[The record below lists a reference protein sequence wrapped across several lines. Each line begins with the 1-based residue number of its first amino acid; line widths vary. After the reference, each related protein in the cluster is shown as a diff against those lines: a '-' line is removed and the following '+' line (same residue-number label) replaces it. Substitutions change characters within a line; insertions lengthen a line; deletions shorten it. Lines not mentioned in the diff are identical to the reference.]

1 MIEPPDR
8 FPPPS
13 PVYITS
19 LELENVRCFGNRQVL
34 SLGDEKNNPTQW
46 NIILGDNGVGKT
58 TLLQCLA
65 WMRPVPADP
74 TKKSVEPA
82 LTTGKSVE
90 PALTG
95 EENTALE
102 SLIRIG
108 DNVSV
113 CLTAKF
119 SIGASLD
126 SSFNEANSTV
136 VNTEFKMQG
145 KNGHLEKTEP
155 SIFDIDQLSVK
166 PPNDISIFCYGAA
179 RRPGTV
185 KSEKSEIL
193 DPIVSL
199 FDNEA
204 ALYDAEDILIKLHH
218 RAAIGKREGDK
229 RRLLQVKQVI
239 ADILPDI
246 SVADD
251 IEILGPT
258 VIGDPDEP
266 SGVRFNTP
274 YGSVPLSALSLGYQT
289 TLTWVL
295 DLALQLYGRYPDHS
309 DPLSG
314 PGIVLID
321 NIDLHLHP
329 LWQRHLMEDLSG
341 WFKAIQFVATAH
353 SPLIVQAAENASV
366 AVLQEISGEVVISTH
381 PGSVKDWRA
390 DQILAS
396 DLFDVPARSAI
407 VEKLR
412 KERDALLDKLDR
424 NEEQQ
429 DRLGVL
435 EERLNA
441 LPTGESI
448 ADQEAMALIR
458 SVAEEL
464 KDEVTDQE

>member
-1 MIEPPDR
+1 MSQSPDHFQPPL
-8 FPPPS
+8 

-19 LELENVRCFGNRQVL
+19 LELENVRCFGNRQVF
-34 SLGDEKNNPTQW
+34 SLGDENDNPTRW
-46 NIILGDNGVGKT
+46 NIVLGDNGVGKT

-65 WMRPVPADP
+65 WMRPVPTDP
-74 TKKSVEPA
+74 TEKSAETA
-82 LTTGKSVE
+82 LTTVKSVE

-95 EENTALE
+95 EENTTLE

-119 SIGASLD
+119 SIGASLH
-126 SSFNEANSTV
+126 SSLNETNPTI
-136 VNTEFKMQG
+136 VNTEFEMEG
-145 KNGHLEKTEP
+145 KNGHLEKTKP
-155 SIFDIDQLSVK
+155 SSFDIDQLSIK
-166 PPNDISIFCYGAA
+166 PPNDISIFGYGAA
-179 RRPGTV
+179 RRPGII
-185 KSEKSEIL
+185 KSERSEFS
-193 DPIVSL
+193 DPIASL
-199 FDNEA
+199 FDNET

-218 RAAIGKREGDK
+218 RAAIGKRERDK
-229 RRLLQVKQVI
+229 RRLLQVKQMI

-246 SVADD
+246 SAADD
-251 IEILGPT
+251 IEILGPE

-266 SGVRFNTP
+266 SGVRLNTP
-274 YGSVPLSALSLGYQT
+274 YGSVPLSGLSLGYQT

-295 DLALQLYGRYPDHS
+295 DLALRLYGRYPDHS

-329 LWQRHLMEDLSG
+329 LWQRRLMEDLSG
-341 WFKAIQFVATAH
+341 CFKAIQFVATAH
-353 SPLIVQAAENASV
+353 SPLIVQAAENANV
-366 AVLQEISGEVVISTH
+366 TVLQEISGEVVISTH
-381 PGSVKDWRA
+381 PGSVRDWRA

-396 DLFDVPARSAI
+396 DLFDVPARSAA
-407 VEKLR
+407 VERLR
-412 KERDALLDKLDR
+412 EERDALLDKLDR
-424 NEEQQ
+424 NEEEK
-429 DRLGVL
+429 DRLKVL

-464 KDEVTDQE
+464 KDEVIDQE